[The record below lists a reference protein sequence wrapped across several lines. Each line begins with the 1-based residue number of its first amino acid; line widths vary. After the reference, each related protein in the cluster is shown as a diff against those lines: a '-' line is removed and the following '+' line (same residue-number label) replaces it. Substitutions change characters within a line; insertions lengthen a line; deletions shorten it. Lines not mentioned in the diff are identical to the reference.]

1 MTRFLLVLFLVLS
14 GCGYAFQ
21 GSGSILPE
29 DIKSVY
35 IPQAVNDT
43 TEPGLAQ
50 LVTEAMQERFE
61 RFGVVRLVDS
71 LADADAVLNTRII
84 SLNRNK
90 TTVTSGTDT
99 ALQFDSVLTIAASI
113 QRTTGPL
120 IWQNRMI
127 QARKTFGTASNVVV
141 ASSPEF
147 AAGGLNQ
154 GDLAALNTRE
164 VARGQESQV
173 LEDLAVQA
181 ARQVYMQA
189 VEPDF

>member
-1 MTRFLLVLFLVLS
+1 MTRYLLVLFLAFS

-21 GSGSILPE
+21 GSGSVLPE
-29 DIKSVY
+29 DVKSVY
-35 IPQAVNDT
+35 IPQAINDT

-61 RFGVVRLVDS
+61 RFGVVRIVDS
-71 LADADAVLNTRII
+71 LADADAVLNTRIV

-120 IWQNRMI
+120 IWENRLI

-141 ASSPEF
+141 ASSPGF
-147 AAGGLNQ
+147 AAGSLNQ

-164 VARGQESQV
+164 IARGQESQV